1 VFVIVNVALAVLV
14 FHNLSLTVTYCVL
27 LHALG
32 TCAAVTLNVALH
44 HVHAPKLVPLKLYAV
59 LAVIHAHH
67 TSLALAL
74 QLFAVHSA
82 VLASLNVIVGHALS
96 YVHVTFVAALFPFPF
111 RSVTLFAANPT
122 VTVPFPLVLLFTVH
136 TATVFDFILKL

>member
-1 VFVIVNVALAVLV
+1 MFVIVNVALAVLV
-14 FHNLSLTVTYCVL
+14 FHNLSLAVTYCVL

-59 LAVIHAHH
+59 LAVIHAQL
-67 TSLALAL
+67 SVALTL
-74 QLFAVHSA
+74 QLLAVHSA
-82 VLASLNVIVGHALS
+82 VLASLNVIVGPALS
-96 YVHVTFVAALFPFPF
+96 YVHVTFVAALFPFHA

-122 VTVPFPLVLLFTVH
+122 VTVQFHVVLLFTVH